1 MGELLKR
8 LLLSPVLLAEL
19 LILSLIVNLLALA
32 SPLFVMQV
40 LQRYITSGVDSTLQ
54 TLVFGVLIAAL
65 FEFLFRNIRHRVARN
80 FDALNFELENKTLE
94 KLHTTKAS
102 YFSVRPPF
110 ATDNII
116 GHLNTLRQT
125 YSAANMIIFLD
136 LPFVAIFVIAI
147 FFLSKGL
154 GIICLLI
161 LLLPLILN
169 DMVYP
174 FIQGAFRKI
183 LPVQVKKNDS
193 LRAITSRFDTIRY
206 FRLSKLVIRIWE
218 QAVQGM
224 MMLKEKL
231 DARKHLASSMMQ
243 SLGVI
248 MTVAIIG
255 YGATLAVEN
264 LLTVSA
270 LIGANILAARAL
282 SSVIKFSSLKEQ
294 FDQANFALREIKSIG
309 QFPPESAKASIS
321 IEDCRGDV
329 VVNDLAYQYPDTKN
343 PVFVGLHA
351 KFQPGQLS
359 AITGVNASGKS
370 TLMKN
375 FISLLEPVR
384 GNIQVDGIEITQLSI
399 EWWRENISYLPQEP
413 QFISATLRDNI
424 FGHHEEDLD
433 NDKINS
439 VIASSDLAGFIQ
451 SHPDGIDMPISQAAN
466 ELSFGIKKRIAL
478 ARALV
483 NDCKLVFL
491 DEPTESLDARGCQ
504 QIYQTLQDL
513 LQSEKTV
520 VIATSDPQIIQ
531 KASLVI
537 DMNQK
542 PSPKIL
548 NQANQGGGNEI
559 IEHEE
564 NS

>member
-1 MGELLKR
+1 MLELLKR
-8 LLLSPVLLAEL
+8 ILLSPVLLIEL

-32 SPLFVMQV
+32 APLFVMQV
-40 LQRYITSGVDSTLQ
+40 LSRYITSGIDSTLQ

-80 FDALNFELENKTLE
+80 FDVLNVELENKTLE

-110 ATDNII
+110 ATENII
-116 GHLNTLRQT
+116 GHLNTLRHT
-125 YSAANMIIFLD
+125 YSAANMIIFFD

-147 FFLSKGL
+147 FLLSKGL
-154 GIICLLI
+154 GIICLII

-174 FIQGAFRKI
+174 FIKSAFRRI
-183 LPVQVKKNDS
+183 LPVQMKKNDS
-193 LRAITSRFDTIRY
+193 LRAITSRFDTIRL
-206 FRLSKLVIRIWE
+206 FRLSKIVIQMWE
-218 QAVQGM
+218 NAVEGM
-224 MMLKEKL
+224 MTLKEKL
-231 DARKHLASSMMQ
+231 DARKHLTSSMMQ
-243 SLGVI
+243 TLSVI
-248 MTVAIIG
+248 MTIAIIG

-294 FDQANFALREIKSIG
+294 FDQADFALNEIKSIG
-309 QFPPESAKASIS
+309 QFPAESGKASITIDNCS
-321 IEDCRGDV
+321 GDMLI
-329 VVNDLAYQYPDTKN
+329 NDLAFQYPNTKN
-343 PVFVGLHA
+343 PIFVGLHA
-351 KFQPGQLS
+351 KFQSGQLTV
-359 AITGVNASGKS
+359 ITGMNASGKS
-370 TLMKN
+370 TLIKN
-375 FISLLEPVR
+375 FVSLLDPVR
-384 GNIQVDGIEITQLSI
+384 GSIQVDGIEISQLSLD
-399 EWWRENISYLPQEP
+399 WWRENISYLPQNP

-424 FGHHEEDLD
+424 FGYHEEDQD
-433 NDKINS
+433 NEKINF
-439 VIASSDLAGFIQ
+439 VIESSDLADFIQ
-451 SHPDGIDMPISQAAN
+451 SHPEGIDMPISQTAN

-483 NDCKLVFL
+483 NDGKLIFF
-491 DEPTESLDARGCQ
+491 DEPTESLDTKGCQ
-504 QIYQTLQDL
+504 QIYQTIQNL
-513 LQSEKTV
+513 LHNEKTM

-542 PSPKIL
+542 PSPKVL
-548 NQANQGGGNEI
+548 EPNKQ
-559 IEHEE
+559 
-564 NS
+564 

>member
-1 MGELLKR
+1 M
-8 LLLSPVLLAEL
+8 
-19 LILSLIVNLLALA
+19 
-32 SPLFVMQV
+32 
-40 LQRYITSGVDSTLQ
+40 
-54 TLVFGVLIAAL
+54 
-65 FEFLFRNIRHRVARN
+65 LFR
-80 FDALNFELENKTLE
+80 
-94 KLHTTKAS
+94 S
-102 YFSVRPPF
+102 
-110 ATDNII
+110 
-116 GHLNTLRQT
+116 
-125 YSAANMIIFLD
+125 
-136 LPFVAIFVIAI
+136 
-147 FFLSKGL
+147 
-154 GIICLLI
+154 
-161 LLLPLILN
+161 
-169 DMVYP
+169 
-174 FIQGAFRKI
+174 
-183 LPVQVKKNDS
+183 
-193 LRAITSRFDTIRY
+193 
-206 FRLSKLVIRIWE
+206 
-218 QAVQGM
+218 
-224 MMLKEKL
+224 
-231 DARKHLASSMMQ
+231 
-243 SLGVI
+243 
-248 MTVAIIG
+248 
-255 YGATLAVEN
+255 
-264 LLTVSA
+264 
-270 LIGANILAARAL
+270 
-282 SSVIKFSSLKEQ
+282 IKFSSLKEQ

-329 VVNDLAYQYPDTKN
+329 VINDLAYQYPDTKN

-424 FGHHEEDLD
+424 FGHHEEDID

-483 NDCKLVFL
+483 NDCKLVFF

-548 NQANQGGGNEI
+548 NQSNQGGGNEI

>member
-1 MGELLKR
+1 
-8 LLLSPVLLAEL
+8 
-19 LILSLIVNLLALA
+19 
-32 SPLFVMQV
+32 
-40 LQRYITSGVDSTLQ
+40 
-54 TLVFGVLIAAL
+54 
-65 FEFLFRNIRHRVARN
+65 
-80 FDALNFELENKTLE
+80 
-94 KLHTTKAS
+94 
-102 YFSVRPPF
+102 
-110 ATDNII
+110 
-116 GHLNTLRQT
+116 
-125 YSAANMIIFLD
+125 
-136 LPFVAIFVIAI
+136 
-147 FFLSKGL
+147 
-154 GIICLLI
+154 
-161 LLLPLILN
+161 
-169 DMVYP
+169 
-174 FIQGAFRKI
+174 
-183 LPVQVKKNDS
+183 
-193 LRAITSRFDTIRY
+193 
-206 FRLSKLVIRIWE
+206 
-218 QAVQGM
+218 
-224 MMLKEKL
+224 
-231 DARKHLASSMMQ
+231 
-243 SLGVI
+243 
-248 MTVAIIG
+248 
-255 YGATLAVEN
+255 
-264 LLTVSA
+264 
-270 LIGANILAARAL
+270 
-282 SSVIKFSSLKEQ
+282 
-294 FDQANFALREIKSIG
+294 
-309 QFPPESAKASIS
+309 
-321 IEDCRGDV
+321 
-329 VVNDLAYQYPDTKN
+329 
-343 PVFVGLHA
+343 
-351 KFQPGQLS
+351 
-359 AITGVNASGKS
+359 
-370 TLMKN
+370 MKN

-483 NDCKLVFL
+483 NDCKLVFF